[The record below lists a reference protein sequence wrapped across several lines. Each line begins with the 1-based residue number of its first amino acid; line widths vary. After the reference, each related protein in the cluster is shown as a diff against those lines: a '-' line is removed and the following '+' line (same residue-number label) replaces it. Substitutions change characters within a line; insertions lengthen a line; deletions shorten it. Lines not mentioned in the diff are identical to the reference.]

1 MDQIED
7 VVSEYVMVKN
17 EQCIVLKMK
26 ADKDRD
32 AKIVLTNP
40 VSKTKYFSW
49 LITFYSL
56 LNVIYHQVHVYVIR
70 ESCMQE
76 SVLLLKI

>member
-7 VVSEYVMVKN
+7 VVSEYVMVKG

-26 ADKDRD
+26 GDKERD

-40 VSKTKYFSW
+40 VSSFLTLFNS
-49 LITFYSL
+49 
-56 LNVIYHQVHVYVIR
+56 
-70 ESCMQE
+70 
-76 SVLLLKI
+76 